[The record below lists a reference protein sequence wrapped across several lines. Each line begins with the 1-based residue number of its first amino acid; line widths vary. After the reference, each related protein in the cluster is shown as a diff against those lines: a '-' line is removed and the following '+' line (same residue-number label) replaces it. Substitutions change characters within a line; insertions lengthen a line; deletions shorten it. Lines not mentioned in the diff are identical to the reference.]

1 MLCLPVVFTLKSK
14 SNPMITITV
23 VSMLFNILLTG
34 AIYFI
39 IHGDKYT
46 DKDFIIMNQQ
56 VRINQLTQ
64 MLDGDTNQ

>member
-1 MLCLPVVFTLKSK
+1 
-14 SNPMITITV
+14 MITITV

-64 MLDGDTNQ
+64 MLDGESNQ

>member
-1 MLCLPVVFTLKSK
+1 
-14 SNPMITITV
+14 
-23 VSMLFNILLTG
+23 MLFNILLTG

-39 IHGDKYT
+39 IHDRPS

-64 MLDGDTNQ
+64 MLDGDTSK

>member
-1 MLCLPVVFTLKSK
+1 
-14 SNPMITITV
+14 MITITV

-39 IHGDKYT
+39 IHDDRPS

-64 MLDGDTNQ
+64 MLDGDTSK

>member
-1 MLCLPVVFTLKSK
+1 
-14 SNPMITITV
+14 MITITV

-34 AIYFI
+34 AIYFLL
-39 IHGDKYT
+39 HGEKYT
-46 DKDFIIMNQQ
+46 DKDFVIMNQQ